1 MRVLSRLTPAD
12 GDTAENYDVN
22 RHGYGSMIV
31 VEDDDDGSSEN
42 YPGSYCV

>member
-31 VEDDDDGSSEN
+31 VENDDDGSSEN